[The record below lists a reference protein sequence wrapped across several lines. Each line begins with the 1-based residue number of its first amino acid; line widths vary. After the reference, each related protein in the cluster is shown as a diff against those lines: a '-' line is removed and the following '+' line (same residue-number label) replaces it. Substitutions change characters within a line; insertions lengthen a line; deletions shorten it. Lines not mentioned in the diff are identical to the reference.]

1 MSMRTP
7 VELEHLPTTTA
18 IKWSQLTNY
27 LEDTTMYQ
35 VENLKDALIA
45 LEDLRRK
52 LLDDYLAEVDCD
64 GFVFPAAGD
73 VGAADADVNPSS
85 ALHAW
90 KNGVYYS
97 NGNGALR
104 HLGIPTVTVPMG
116 MVADKQMPIGL
127 TFAGRAYDDERLL
140 AWANAFEIKTGSR
153 TPPPLTPPLQT
164 DMITLRHIDSNTR
177 ISRPLIRVDKCRVY
191 PLDNRDISG
200 VSVEGAL
207 IVETNHAHKVMKPE
221 PVIDIIVNGEDIS
234 ADQIFVA
241 DAVDCMD
248 HHVEIHFQ
256 ARTTTPKLAIQD
268 RREHTMEVVAR
279 DKIMV
284 VIIARSA
291 PDGYPAGCL
300 KLVNND

>member
-1 MSMRTP
+1 
-7 VELEHLPTTTA
+7 
-18 IKWSQLTNY
+18 
-27 LEDTTMYQ
+27 
-35 VENLKDALIA
+35 
-45 LEDLRRK
+45 
-52 LLDDYLAEVDCD
+52 
-64 GFVFPAAGD
+64 
-73 VGAADADVNPSS
+73 
-85 ALHAW
+85 
-90 KNGVYYS
+90 
-97 NGNGALR
+97 
-104 HLGIPTVTVPMG
+104 MG

-164 DMITLRHIDSNTR
+164 DMITLRNIDSNTR
-177 ISRPLIRVDKCRVY
+177 TSRPLIRVNKCCVY

-207 IVETNHAHKVMKPE
+207 IVETNHAHKVTKPE

-248 HHVEIHFQ
+248 HRVEIHFQ

-268 RREHTMEVVAR
+268 RREQTMEAVVR
-279 DKIMV
+279 DKIMD